1 MIVRDCTLADLP
13 AVQSIYGHHAL
24 HGFGTFEEEP
34 PTLEDMTAR
43 FTRIASHPSRFP
55 YLVATDDAGS
65 RVLGFAYCSEF
76 RMRSAYRHTCEDS
89 VYIAP
94 DAIRSGVGRALLGP
108 LVDRSRAAGFREMLA
123 VIGDSK
129 NAGSIGLHRAFGFE
143 PVGTF
148 RNVGYKLG
156 RWVDVVLMQFTLVR

>member
-1 MIVRDCTLADLP
+1 MIIRDCTLADLP

-34 PTLEDMTAR
+34 PSLQEMTAR
-43 FTRIASHPSRFP
+43 YTRIVSHPSRFP
-55 YLVATDDAGS
+55 YLVAADEAGG
-65 RVLGFAYCSEF
+65 RVLGFAYASEF
-76 RMRSAYRHTCEDS
+76 RTRSAYRHTCEDS

-94 DAIRSGVGRALLGP
+94 EAIRTGVGRALLAP
-108 LVDRSRAAGFREMLA
+108 LIERCRAAGLREMLA
-123 VIGDSK
+123 VIGDSE
-129 NAGSIGLHRAFGFE
+129 NAGSIGLHRSFGFE

-156 RWVDVVLMQFTLVR
+156 RWVDVVLMQLTLVR